1 MGSGFARK
9 KKEAKLMQQQF
20 SQIQAQM
27 STVEVSGSA
36 GGGLVTITLTGEGDM
51 KSVKIKP
58 DCVDKEDIEGLELLI
73 KTAYADAQKKL
84 KENSPSGLG
93 GLQGLF
99 G

>member
-20 SQIQAQM
+20 GQIQQQM
-27 STVEVSGSA
+27 SHLEVTGTA
-36 GGGLVTITLTGEGDM
+36 GGGLVTLVLTGEGEM

-73 KTAYADAQKKL
+73 RAAYSDAQKKM
-84 KENSPSGLG
+84 KEAPGLPG
-93 GLQGLF
+93 RLF

>member
-27 STVEVSGSA
+27 SSVEVMGSA
-36 GGGLVTITLTGEGDM
+36 GGGLVTMTLTGDAEM
-51 KSVKIKP
+51 KSIKIKP

-73 KTAYADAQKKL
+73 KSAYTDAQKKL
-84 KENSPSGLG
+84 KEKTASGSG
-93 GLQGLF
+93 F
-99 G
+99 GMP